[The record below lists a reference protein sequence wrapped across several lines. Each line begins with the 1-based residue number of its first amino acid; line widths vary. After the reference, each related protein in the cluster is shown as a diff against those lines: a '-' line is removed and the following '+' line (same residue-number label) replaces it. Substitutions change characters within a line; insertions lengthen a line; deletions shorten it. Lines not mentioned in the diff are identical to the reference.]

1 MLEGSFR
8 SNIGARR
15 GWSLPSGMS
24 TSARNRP
31 TLGPEV
37 EVGWLRISRRQRF
50 LRGLLGLAVL
60 VAVVLLN
67 EVAFRTWL
75 DTDYPRWYLNN
86 GAAIGFVFTLVTL
99 AWGDI
104 NGVRHLISANPL
116 AYAAASL
123 EIASVPFTSL
133 AAMIRPDRSEW
144 KAQRNFEQAHR
155 QFEQSLREQGP
166 ALEQL
171 AARTTNEDLRRR
183 ITELLAPDP
192 GSDPV
197 ASEDTPAES
206 QVPTAM
212 PVLDVVVA
220 MLFALTFSLATLAWL
235 VLVVPLQYFVYLVT
249 GAPARVACA
258 SPSRAWVKS
267 EEKPS
272 GGRSP
277 SSARH

>member
-1 MLEGSFR
+1 M
-8 SNIGARR
+8 
-15 GWSLPSGMS
+15 
-24 TSARNRP
+24 
-31 TLGPEV
+31 

-75 DTDYPRWYLNN
+75 DTDYPRWYLDN

-116 AYAAASL
+116 AYVAASL

-144 KAQRNFEQAHR
+144 KAQRKLEQAHR
-155 QFEQSLREQGP
+155 QFEQSLREQRP

-171 AARTTNEDLRRR
+171 AARTTNEDLRRQ
-183 ITELLAPDP
+183 ITELLAQFPRLP
-192 GSDPV
+192 G
-197 ASEDTPAES
+197 
-206 QVPTAM
+206 
-212 PVLDVVVA
+212 
-220 MLFALTFSLATLAWL
+220 
-235 VLVVPLQYFVYLVT
+235 
-249 GAPARVACA
+249 R
-258 SPSRAWVKS
+258 PSRRTRQ
-267 EEKPS
+267 PN
-272 GGRSP
+272 R
-277 SSARH
+277 